1 MSKLP
6 NDIRLRIARETT
18 SEVWKM
24 DELLEVI
31 KAEVEAREASE
42 GTKLGPQQLLN
53 HKNNPKHPSS
63 SSNYGCIFNKH

>member
-1 MSKLP
+1 
-6 NDIRLRIARETT
+6 
-18 SEVWKM
+18 M

-53 HKNNPKHPSS
+53 HKNNPKHPLQL
-63 SSNYGCIFNKH
+63 IQLWVHF